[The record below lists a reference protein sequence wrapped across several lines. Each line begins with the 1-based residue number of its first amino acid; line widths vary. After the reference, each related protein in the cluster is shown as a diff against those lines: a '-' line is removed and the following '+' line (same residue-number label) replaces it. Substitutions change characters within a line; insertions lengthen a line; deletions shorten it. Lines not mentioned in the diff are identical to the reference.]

1 MIESFLW
8 GLLPDNPQILD
19 AWGKRFHVSSRN
31 VFRIIR
37 HVGED
42 CAGAVQFLHPERA
55 EAYASGGV
63 HWIDDHDLAQR
74 ITLLLENHGS
84 TRLAGDTGQF
94 SLAGAQPKLA
104 LHRHPVTGAWGVPE
118 GNTPTNPYSQTRHRR
133 VRRSRGKRTFLAAA
147 VGLRTC
153 HSSVIQ
159 AGGHT
164 VIVIERY
171 DRLWRENCC
180 MRVHQEDTCQSFAVH
195 PDRKYQ
201 NEGGPGARKL
211 AALLRDQSTSPA
223 NDVQA
228 FADALIFNW
237 LIAGT
242 DAHAK
247 NFSLLVAPGSQV
259 RLAPLYDLASVLPY
273 PQRIDPQKA
282 KLAMKIGSSYRLR
295 EIRRNHWEACAR
307 DLRMPANDLIG
318 RAESMIECLI
328 DAAPKIANA
337 LLEEDLDDPVIRR
350 LVDSI
355 DAHARSC
362 RERLADTRG
371 VGWT

>member
-1 MIESFLW
+1 M
-8 GLLPDNPQILD
+8 
-19 AWGKRFHVSSRN
+19 
-31 VFRIIR
+31 
-37 HVGED
+37 
-42 CAGAVQFLHPERA
+42 
-55 EAYASGGV
+55 
-63 HWIDDHDLAQR
+63 
-74 ITLLLENHGS
+74 
-84 TRLAGDTGQF
+84 
-94 SLAGAQPKLA
+94 
-104 LHRHPVTGAWGVPE
+104 
-118 GNTPTNPYSQTRHRR
+118 
-133 VRRSRGKRTFLAAA
+133 
-147 VGLRTC
+147 
-153 HSSVIQ
+153 
-159 AGGHT
+159 
-164 VIVIERY
+164 
-171 DRLWRENCC
+171 
-180 MRVHQEDTCQSFAVH
+180 
-195 PDRKYQ
+195 
-201 NEGGPGARKL
+201 
-211 AALLRDQSTSPA
+211 
-223 NDVQA
+223 
-228 FADALIFNW
+228 
-237 LIAGT
+237 IAGT

-259 RLAPLYDLASVLPY
+259 RLAPLYGLASVLPY